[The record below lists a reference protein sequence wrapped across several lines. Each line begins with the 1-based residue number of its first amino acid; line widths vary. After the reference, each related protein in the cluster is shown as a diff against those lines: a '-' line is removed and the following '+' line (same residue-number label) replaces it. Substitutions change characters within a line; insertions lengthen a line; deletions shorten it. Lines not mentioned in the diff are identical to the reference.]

1 MNNSYITVFDG
12 VLSDERCQYFI
23 DKFEKDTSAHE
34 VQNNSHYTEMGEK
47 TATLTQINMLHS
59 PDTLWKEDVNFL
71 MTNIGK
77 CVESYKM
84 EHEITPYQW
93 PDKFALE
100 PPKMKR
106 YLPDTTDEFPPHVDV
121 LDYATARRFLVAF
134 FYLSDNIGG
143 HTFFPTMDLEVECKK
158 GSCMMFP
165 PLWTHIHGGARPVIS
180 PKYIIGSYLQYV

>member
-1 MNNSYITVFDG
+1 MNYVTVY
-12 VLSDERCQYFI
+12 DEVIPPDKCDYFI
-23 DKFEKDTSAHE
+23 NKFEEDTDAHE
-34 VQNNSHYTEMGEK
+34 IQDNSHN
-47 TATLTQINMLHS
+47 ATLTQINMLHS
-59 PDTLWKEDVNFL
+59 PETIWKEDVNFI
-71 MTNIGK
+71 MTNISK

-84 EHEITPYQW
+84 EHDISSYQW
-93 PDKFALE
+93 PDKFSLE

-106 YLPDTTDEFPPHVDV
+106 YLPNTTDEFPPHVDV
-121 LDYATARRFLVAF
+121 LDYATARRFLVVF